1 MTNRRFEAML
11 FDFDGTLA
19 DTSFDM
25 VNCLNILL
33 KKHSIREVTLD
44 CAKNYISKGA
54 AGLID
59 FSCPDLSK
67 NQRKI
72 FISEY
77 LDIYKENIF
86 LSTHLFDGI
95 SDIIELLITKNY
107 KWGIVTN
114 KPSYLVKPIIKKLN
128 FHHQPD
134 CIVSGDTLSVKKPS
148 PEPLLY
154 ASRQIS
160 CDPLLCAYIGD
171 DIRDIIAANAAGM
184 FSIAASYGF
193 IKNKDL
199 IKEWGSDY
207 TINSPLDLKNLII

>member
-1 MTNRRFEAML
+1 M
-11 FDFDGTLA
+11 
-19 DTSFDM
+19 
-25 VNCLNILL
+25 
-33 KKHSIREVTLD
+33 
-44 CAKNYISKGA
+44 
-54 AGLID
+54 
-59 FSCPDLSK
+59 
-67 NQRKI
+67 
-72 FISEY
+72 
-77 LDIYKENIF
+77 
-86 LSTHLFDGI
+86 FDGI

-171 DIRDIIAANAAGM
+171 DIRDIIAAKAAGM